1 MSLAVS
7 IEETNANAVLN
18 LENELRKIKHTITKY

>member
-7 IEETNANAVLN
+7 IEETNANAVLI
-18 LENELRKIKHTITKY
+18 LENELRKIKHTLTKY